1 MKNPHAIFGAF
12 WLAGALAFNG
22 IPGTGTLRSF
32 FLVFGFIHL
41 AWVVRERSE
50 RPFWPNHRPE
60 LNLLVVLTI
69 WFLAQSFFFSIAP
82 YESLKEIVAHWG
94 KILILIFMMVTFLA
108 YSKDPKS
115 TRNWL
120 MLGAFLSCFFHVV
133 ATLGLQAWKIVITG
147 QFSIGESLLGN
158 YGYISP
164 YITMSLSLLTAEI
177 VARHSFKKN
186 LLPFSFSLI
195 WLFFF
200 LTLCAE
206 GLLAAKAGYL
216 MSVVQ
221 LAVAFGIL
229 VFVYKDGHKF
239 IIGLTF
245 IVFLASLALPLV
257 FANRWAN
264 IGESIAASIQANDDV
279 LGAVF
284 RPNSQQPNIDP
295 SIYLRY
301 PWAKAGLDA
310 IADRPMGYGYGSIG
324 YGKFIEE
331 TTGFSGAVSSHS
343 GWIDFTIDNGIP
355 ALLILFIL
363 AGALLKRGL
372 TIFLQNGNPASLAL
386 VLTVVNYIGR
396 CAIDGHL
403 VGSRF
408 TGFALATA
416 ALWAASSVIDNEDN
430 SS

>member
-1 MKNPHAIFGAF
+1 MKNAHAIVGSF

-22 IPGTGTLRSF
+22 IPGTGTLRSL
-32 FLVFGFIHL
+32 FLVLGLIHL
-41 AWVVRERSE
+41 VALVRRRPARPSWPDHRSA
-50 RPFWPNHRPE
+50 
-60 LNLLVVLTI
+60 LKLLLVFVL
-69 WFLAQSFFFSIAP
+69 WLLVQSVIFAVAP
-82 YESLKEIVAHWG
+82 YESLKEIVSHWG
-94 KILILIFMMVTFLA
+94 KILVVIFMMVAFVA
-108 YSKDPKS
+108 YSEDAKN

-120 MLGAFLSCFFHVV
+120 MLGTFLSGFFHVV
-133 ATLGLQAWKIVITG
+133 TTLGLQTWKVMTTG
-147 QFSIGESLLGN
+147 QFSIGESLFGN

-177 VARHSFKKN
+177 IARLSFKKS
-186 LLPFSFSLI
+186 LLPFRFSFI

-239 IIGLTF
+239 VIGLTF
-245 IVFLASLALPLV
+245 IVFLVSLAVPLM

-264 IGESIAASIQANDDV
+264 IGESIAASIKAKDDV
-279 LGAVF
+279 VDTVF
-284 RPNSQQPNIDP
+284 RPASPLPDIDP

-301 PWAKAGLDA
+301 SYAKAGLDA

-324 YGKFIEE
+324 YGRFIEE
-331 TTGFSGAVSSHS
+331 KAGLSGAVSSHS

-355 ALLILFIL
+355 GFILLILLI
-363 AGALLKRGL
+363 GALLKRSF
-372 TIFLQNGNPASLAL
+372 TNFVWYGNPASLAL
-386 VLTVVNYIGR
+386 LLVVVNYIGR

-403 VGSRF
+403 VGSRL
-408 TGFALATA
+408 TGFAIATA
-416 ALWAASSVIDNEDN
+416 ALWAASSVIDYEDKP
-430 SS
+430 S